1 MEIKLGDTVQVEF
14 GKFMTER
21 DTGGYIDECMSK
33 HFYKEAGM
41 KAYRGKVVKI
51 QTHICLGLIPLNKP
65 IYYVSLSLFPEVC
78 MKTLHVK
85 KVIRC

>member
-14 GKFMTER
+14 GTSI
-21 DTGGYIDECMSK
+21 TGPNVSDYIDACMSQ
-33 HFYKEAGM
+33 HFYEEAGM
-41 KAYRGKVVKI
+41 KAYRGEVVKI
-51 QTHICLGLIPLNKP
+51 KTHMCLGTIPLKKP
-65 IYYVSLSLFPEVC
+65 IYYVSLSLFPEIC

>member
-14 GKFMTER
+14 GNLITDNSVGEH
-21 DTGGYIDECMSK
+21 IDACISQ
-33 HFYKEAGM
+33 HFYEEAGM
-41 KAYRGKVVKI
+41 KAYRGKVVRIK
-51 QTHICLGLIPLNKP
+51 THLGLGLIPLEKP
-65 IYYVSLSLFPEVC
+65 IYYVSLSLFPEIC